1 MASVLT
7 SASFTVNCAW
17 QYDKAL
23 DLTTIDDTLSSL
35 AITAA
40 SLTTGPGLN
49 QGNQLWHDRR
59 TLASAATETI
69 DLYDFAIDA
78 GSAQNDSL
86 GNALAMVRIKVLLIY
101 NRSTTA
107 GENFTLFGEGT
118 TAAWNSL
125 LNGSDTAKAVLGPGG
140 VFLVTNPS
148 AAGMAVADTTNH
160 LLKVEN
166 SGSGSNDFD
175 IIVIGANS

>member
-7 SASFTVNCAW
+7 SASVTATIAW

-23 DLTTIDDTLSSL
+23 DLTTVDDTLSSL

-40 SLTTGPGLN
+40 SLTNGPGLN
-49 QGNQLWHDRR
+49 QGDQLWHDRR
-59 TLASAATETI
+59 TLASAGTEEI
-69 DLYDFAIDA
+69 DLYDYAIDG
-78 GSAQNDSL
+78 GSAQNDSV
-86 GNALAMVRIKVLLIY
+86 GNALTVVRIKAFIFY

-107 GENFTLFGEGT
+107 GETFTIFGEGS
-118 TAAWNSL
+118 TAAWNTL
-125 LNGSDTAKAVLGPGG
+125 TNGSDTLKCLIGPGG
-140 VFLVTNPS
+140 LFLATDPS

-166 SGSGSNDFD
+166 SGSGSNDYD
-175 IIVIGANS
+175 LIIIGAST

>member
-23 DLTTIDDTLSSL
+23 DLTTVDDTLSSL

-59 TLASAATETI
+59 TLGSTATETI
-69 DLYDFAIDA
+69 DMYDFAISA

-86 GNALAMVRIKVLLIY
+86 GNALAMVRVKVFLFY

-107 GENFTLFGEGT
+107 GETFTIFGEGSG
-118 TAAWNSL
+118 AAWNSP
-125 LNGSDTAKAVLGPGG
+125 LNGSDTAKVVVGPGG
-140 VFLVTNPS
+140 ILLLTNPS
-148 AAGMAVADTTNH
+148 AAGYTVADSTNH
-160 LLKVEN
+160 LFKVEN
-166 SGSGSNDFD
+166 SGSGSNDYD